1 MLKEFGKPTMYDNEV
16 EETCM
21 YEVTINDQLRTDI
34 IHISN
39 QWYDSIT
46 FNKYYIYMLY
56 LMNKNVYKKIKH

>member
-16 EETCM
+16 EEMCM

-46 FNKYYIYMLY
+46 LNKYYIYICYTL
-56 LMNKNVYKKIKH
+56 